1 MPKQTPASSARNS
14 LDKTTP
20 GGETRARQDITAPTE
35 ERKRIA
41 QLEFQVKQLEQDA
54 TKRRRE
60 ENERD
65 KKRQQE
71 YDDQQKYNR
80 VAASNQIANTH
91 NIKSLVNYTESI
103 AKAVNNN
110 SVSIGSANAP
120 VRAMWKA
127 YKSLTQPVNRLNPRL
142 QGRLGGKF
150 ALPSTSA
157 RLAIGAPAGDEQN
170 ANNDDD
176 GATNDDDGANNDEN
190 EDDADYVDMTGD
202 EEESTSSSK
211 GGNGRRRSK
220 GKGKGPRKQYR
231 H

>member
-1 MPKQTPASSARNS
+1 MPKQTPPSSARNS
-14 LDKTTP
+14 LNKTTP

-91 NIKSLVNYTESI
+91 NIKALVSYTENI
-103 AKAVNNN
+103 AKAVNDN
-110 SVSIGSANAP
+110 SISIGAANP
-120 VRAMWKA
+120 SVKTMWKA
-127 YKSLTQPVNRLNPRL
+127 YQSLTQPVNRLNPRL

-157 RLAIGAPAGDEQN
+157 RLAIGAPADEERDTN
-170 ANNDDD
+170 ADDDANDDI
-176 GATNDDDGANNDEN
+176 N
-190 EDDADYVDMTGD
+190 EDDTKYVDMSGD
-202 EEESTSSSK
+202 AEESTSSSK
-211 GGNGRRRSK
+211 GGNGRRKSK

>member
-1 MPKQTPASSARNS
+1 MKETENDNKSTAISRN
-14 LDKTTP
+14 TT
-20 GGETRARQDITAPTE
+20 ELQ
-35 ERKRIA
+35 
-41 QLEFQVKQLEQDA
+41 QDA

-91 NIKSLVNYTESI
+91 NIKALVNYTGDI

-110 SVSIGSANAP
+110 SRSIGVANPP
-120 VRAMWKA
+120 VQAMWKA
-127 YKSLTQPVNRLNPRL
+127 YKSLTQPINRLNPRL

-150 ALPSTSA
+150 ALPSTTA
-157 RLAIGAPAGDEQN
+157 RLAISAPADEERDVN
-170 ANNDDD
+170 ADDDPNNDD
-176 GATNDDDGANNDEN
+176 N
-190 EDDADYVDMTGD
+190 EDDTDYVDMTGD

-211 GGNGRRRSK
+211 GGNGRRKSK

>member
-1 MPKQTPASSARNS
+1 MPKQTPSSSARNS
-14 LDKTTP
+14 LNKTTP

-65 KKRQQE
+65 RKRQQE

-91 NIKSLVNYTESI
+91 NIKALVNYSESI

-110 SVSIGSANAP
+110 SISIGAANPP

-157 RLAIGAPAGDEQN
+157 RLAIGAPAEDERN
-170 ANNDDD
+170 
-176 GATNDDDGANNDEN
+176 TNDDDGAINDDN

-211 GGNGRRRSK
+211 GGNGRRKSK